1 MFALMWLRT
10 TSNYQYR
17 FGVSFST
24 ALKELYRQGGVL
36 RFYSGIFYALLQS
49 PLSKFGSIAANEG
62 SRVLVSHYLPNSS
75 FADSL
80 SSALGAFMSMLWRI
94 FLMPVET
101 CKTVLQVD
109 GTHGFRSILVHI
121 QSGKIGI
128 LYQGSLSVAL
138 ATFLGHYPWFF
149 THNILDRM
157 IPVNSLDGFLH
168 NLIRSAI
175 IGFFAS
181 AVSDL
186 IVNPIRI
193 ETVYGCKQRHC
204 QFAFVLCSSYSE
216 GNSLFLFSAVC
227 MYTYMNSLYQI
238 SSYRVY
244 VFIYVLYIR
253 MYVFTTSPSLSSS
266 SRVRQSTFWKTETV

>member
-1 MFALMWLRT
+1 MGAIAGWVQVFALMWLRT
-10 TSNYQYR
+10 ASNYQYR
-17 FGVSFST
+17 FGVSFTT

-36 RFYSGIFYALLQS
+36 RFYNGIFYALLQS

-75 FADSL
+75 FSDSF

-109 GTHGFRSILVHI
+109 GTHGFQSILLHLK
-121 QSGKIGI
+121 SGKIGI

-149 THNILDRM
+149 THNILDRI
-157 IPVNSLDGFLH
+157 IPVNKTDGVLQ
-168 NLIRSAI
+168 NVVRSAV
-175 IGFFAS
+175 IGFCAS
-181 AVSDL
+181 AVSDI

-193 ETVYGCKQRHC
+193 IKTVKQSM
-204 QFAFVLCSSYSE
+204 AANKGTANAPLSYSQVIQKVRTYCSNE
-216 GNSLFLFSAVC
+216 LSSSAYIDTVC
-227 MYTYMNSLYQI
+227 MYVCMN
-238 SSYRVY
+238 
-244 VFIYVLYIR
+244 VFVSMYIYCA
-253 MYVFTTSPSLSSS
+253 
-266 SRVRQSTFWKTETV
+266 

>member
-1 MFALMWLRT
+1 MGAIAGWVQVFALMWLRT

-157 IPVNSLDGFLH
+157 IPVNLLDGFLH

-193 ETVYGCKQRHC
+193 VKTVKQSMAASKGTANSPLSYAQVIQKVTRCFCSPLYVCIHTYRHI
-204 QFAFVLCSSYSE
+204 
-216 GNSLFLFSAVC
+216 VC
-227 MYTYMNSLYQI
+227 MLLI
-238 SSYRVY
+238 
-244 VFIYVLYIR
+244 
-253 MYVFTTSPSLSSS
+253 
-266 SRVRQSTFWKTETV
+266 